1 LKSLRFQDRFDYQ
14 KHLDEKDSCFAGIF
28 FIFITVNTFLNMAS
42 IFTKIINGEIPCYK
56 VAETDDFFAFLD
68 INPNAKGHTL
78 CIPKKEVDKI
88 FDLDEETYNGLMQ
101 FSRRVALAMREV
113 IPCER
118 IGMSVIGLEVP
129 HVHVHLIP
137 LKTMKDAQFTSKVK
151 LSPEEF
157 QEIADKIAN
166 RF

>member
-1 LKSLRFQDRFDYQ
+1 MP
-14 KHLDEKDSCFAGIF
+14 
-28 FIFITVNTFLNMAS
+28 T

-56 VAETDDFFAFLD
+56 VAEDDNYLAFLD

-78 CIPKKEVDKI
+78 CIPKKEVNKL
-88 FDLDEETYNGLMQ
+88 FELDADSYTGLMN
-101 FSRRVALAMREV
+101 FSRRVGLALEKV
-113 IPCER
+113 IDCKR

-137 LKTMKDAQFTSKVK
+137 LTTMKDATFQNKVS

-157 QEIADKIAN
+157 KEVAAKINAK
-166 RF
+166 FQ